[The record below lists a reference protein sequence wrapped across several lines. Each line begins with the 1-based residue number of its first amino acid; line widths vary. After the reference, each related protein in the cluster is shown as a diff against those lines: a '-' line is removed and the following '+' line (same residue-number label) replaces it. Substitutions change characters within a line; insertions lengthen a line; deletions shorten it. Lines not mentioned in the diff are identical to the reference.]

1 MIVELRIA
9 PVWLYDD
16 KPTYCACAVCNEED
30 PRPVLKLWLMPED
43 LSPVRFGHETDLHL
57 CETCF
62 LLLEKRK
69 KKKADEH
76 RGVLASNKS
85 PFGLGYIL
93 LAVCILC
100 GWVLSEI
107 FF

>member
-1 MIVELRIA
+1 MIVYLRIA

-16 KPTYCACAVCNEED
+16 KPTYCACAVCNKED

-43 LSPVRFGHETDLHL
+43 LSQVRFGHETDLHL

-69 KKKADEH
+69 KKEADEH
-76 RGVLASNKS
+76 RGALGANKP
-85 PFGLGYIL
+85 PFGIGYRL
-93 LAVCILC
+93 LAVCILRR
-100 GWVLSEI
+100 WVLSKI
-107 FF
+107 F